1 MLKILI
7 ADDEQMERDN
17 LLDIIR
23 WNFEHQAEVRVAE
36 NGRAAVDAACLWG
49 ADLVLMDIEMPGMSG
64 LDAARVILEQRPQ
77 CRIIFVTAYSLF
89 SYAQEAVRLGAR
101 DYILKPSEEEQ
112 VVESVRR
119 VIEQVEAQRKLEKL
133 ARQQTDPAQPPAEEP
148 TDKSSRLMQQVR
160 QYLERNYMYDISQES
175 VSDILNFSP
184 PYFSKLFKQHFGV
197 TFVEFL
203 TELRIHAAQELLQD
217 PMKSATE
224 IASMVGYEDPNYF
237 VKTFKKKTGMTPT
250 QYRRQSR

>member
-17 LLDIIR
+17 LSDIIR

-49 ADLVLMDIEMPGMSG
+49 ADLVLMDIEMPGMNG

-89 SYAQEAVRLGAR
+89 SYAQEALRLGAR
-101 DYILKPSEEEQ
+101 DYILKPAEEKQ
-112 VVESVRR
+112 VVEAVRR
-119 VIEQVEAQRKLEKL
+119 GIDQVEAQQKLEHL
-133 ARQQTDPAQPPAEEP
+133 ARQQTDPAQLHEEP
-148 TDKSSRLMQQVR
+148 TDKTGRLMQQVR

-197 TFVEFL
+197 TFVEYL

-217 PMKSATE
+217 PMKSAAE
-224 IASMVGYEDPNYF
+224 VAGMVGYEDANYF

-250 QYRRQSR
+250 QYRRQSY

>member
-17 LLDIIR
+17 LSDIIR
-23 WNFEHQAEVRVAE
+23 WNFGHQAEVRVAE

-49 ADLVLMDIEMPGMSG
+49 ADLVLMDIEMPGMNG

-89 SYAQEAVRLGAR
+89 SYAQEALRLGAR
-101 DYILKPSEEEQ
+101 DYILKPSEEKQ
-112 VVESVRR
+112 VVEAVRR
-119 VIEQVEAQRKLEKL
+119 GIDQIEAQQKLEHL
-133 ARQQTDPAQPPAEEP
+133 ARQQTDSAQQQPEEP
-148 TDKSSRLMQQVR
+148 TDKTGRLMQQVR

-197 TFVEFL
+197 TFVEYL

-217 PMKSATE
+217 PMKSAAE
-224 IASMVGYEDPNYF
+224 VAGMVGYEDANYF

-250 QYRRQSR
+250 QYRRQSY